1 MARILA
7 VVGILAAFLFAACSG
22 DDAPDPT
29 DAPADECLATGRAS
43 VGAKPWAVASDAAT
57 NRLYS
62 ADEFD
67 NTVTI
72 IDLCTHEQ
80 VAKVNSGTGP
90 NSISVNHKTGVA
102 FISNFNSNDVTVI
115 ESDAVTATI
124 PVGQNPWSVLA
135 DEDANVAYVAN
146 SQSGSISVVEPG
158 SPQPLDTIEDLAEPR
173 GLARI
178 GRTLY
183 VAEAAANRVRAID
196 LDSGVPAGE
205 VAVGQRPQGL
215 AVDESAGELWV
226 TNVDDGTV
234 SVVDLEAMTVVATI
248 AVGLSPLQVAVDP
261 QRHRAYTADSFADA
275 ISVIDTQ
282 THQLLNSYRSVQRPW
297 DVEVSESGLLVYVAN
312 SATSEVLILGPDELE
327 PAD

>member
-7 VVGILAAFLFAACSG
+7 VFAVLAALAVAACSG
-22 DDAPDPT
+22 DDDAGPT
-29 DAPADECLATGRAS
+29 DSPSDECLATGAVS
-43 VGAKPWAVASDAAT
+43 VGSKPWAVATDAAS

-72 IDLCTHEQ
+72 LDLCTHAQ
-80 VAKVNSGTGP
+80 VAKADSGTGP
-90 NSISVNHKTGVA
+90 NSISVNHQTGVA
-102 FISNFNSNDVTVI
+102 FVSNFNSNDVTVI
-115 ESDAVTATI
+115 EGDAVIRTI
-124 PVGQNPWSVLA
+124 PIGQNPWSVLA
-135 DEDANVAYVAN
+135 DSDANVAYVAN
-146 SQSGSISVVEPG
+146 SQSGSISVVEAG
-158 SPQPLDTIEDLAEPR
+158 SPQTIDTIEDLAEPR

-183 VAEAAANRVRAID
+183 VAEASANRVRAID
-196 LDSGVPAGE
+196 LDTGAPAGE

-215 AVDESAGELWV
+215 AVDEAAGQLWV

-234 SVVDLEAMTVVATI
+234 SVVKLDTMSVVATI

-282 THQLLNSYRSVQRPW
+282 SHQVLNSYRSVQRPW
-297 DVEVSESGLLVYVAN
+297 DVEVSESGLLIYVAN
-312 SATSEVLILGPDELE
+312 SATSEILILDPDDIE
-327 PAD
+327 PGD